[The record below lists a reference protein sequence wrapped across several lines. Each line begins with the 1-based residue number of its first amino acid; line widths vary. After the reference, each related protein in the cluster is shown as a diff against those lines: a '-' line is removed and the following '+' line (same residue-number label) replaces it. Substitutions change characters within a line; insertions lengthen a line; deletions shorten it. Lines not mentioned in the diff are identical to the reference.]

1 MDPPLLTSC
10 PHVQTLCNRD
20 SIRRLSRAAVHVFTA
35 ANRPV
40 IGLSSESVPQ
50 CLHPNCVYP
59 ASRDLFVCVTC
70 VHIACHAAPVPLVA
84 GTASPRR
91 GGSSS
96 QAHTPPHSAINLKPF
111 VSHVA
116 EHTRNS
122 AHSIFLSVEYGHL
135 YCASCEDFVFNQFL
149 DAAVAL
155 HSQRLRAHRQR
166 YSTSVSPLDQPVAVE
181 PPPRPR
187 SPSPLRKKP
196 RLIVP
201 STWAPTDHEVRA
213 IAAHAS
219 LFPVGKV
226 RSPVGLFNLGN
237 SCYMN
242 SVLQAFLSAPPLRN
256 FFLADLHKAICS
268 RDSHN
273 TCFACAIER
282 LVCDSCFIVEARAFG
297 REKGVVF
304 TSALPVPFLIP
315 QSVLDIVW
323 RNVEQLASYA
333 QHDAHEF
340 LIAALNLLNTH
351 CRRDVST
358 DNKREKEESVLVEL
372 KLRKDSSQL
381 GRSTLSDGKRSNGDE
396 AVKSPLASTISASAS
411 TSSPVTN
418 LRADAM
424 GEFRNGDFKLE
435 TLNIV
440 QSLFSG
446 TLQSDV
452 ICRACGNS
460 SPTLEKFYD
469 ISLDVDKPPRAPVS
483 RRGRG
488 FSSSVESDVALQER
502 GTPNGTGRWHNYGSS
517 GGKAKHDGRG
527 RMNHTGVGNEATNGA
542 ADGAWNGSDGVE
554 SVNSLNECLNRFTEP
569 EILGSGNKMDCVIC
583 GCRQEAMKQM
593 SIRTLPPIVCFH
605 FKRFEQSFA
614 SVRRS
619 EMVKIDT
626 PVEFPADGLDLSSFQ
641 TSEILSRRNSNG
653 DGIKQANLVNNGELT
668 AEIGK
673 QLELRENDHAIYDL
687 FAVVNHIGKIDS
699 GHYTALVRREGAWFR
714 CDDEKVSIAKDVQKV
729 VRSEEAYL
737 IFYVQRY
744 VNIQFDPV

>member
-1 MDPPLLTSC
+1 M
-10 PHVQTLCNRD
+10 
-20 SIRRLSRAAVHVFTA
+20 
-35 ANRPV
+35 
-40 IGLSSESVPQ
+40 
-50 CLHPNCVYP
+50 
-59 ASRDLFVCVTC
+59 
-70 VHIACHAAPVPLVA
+70 PLVGA
-84 GTASPRR
+84 GSSRR
-91 GGSSS
+91 GGTSS
-96 QAHTPPHSAINLKPF
+96 QAHTPPYSAINLKPF

-116 EHTRNS
+116 EHVRST
-122 AHSIFLSVEYGHL
+122 AHTIFLSVEYGHL

-166 YSTSVSPLDQPVAVE
+166 YSTSISPLDQPVAVE

-196 RLIVP
+196 RLINP

-219 LFPVGKV
+219 LFPIGKV

-256 FFLADLHKAICS
+256 FFLADLHKSVCS

-315 QSVLDIVW
+315 QGVLDIVW
-323 RNVEQLASYA
+323 RNVEHLASYA

-351 CRRDVST
+351 CRQDSLIDIR
-358 DNKREKEESVLVEL
+358 KEKEESVVAEL
-372 KLRKDSSQL
+372 KPRKDNSQL
-381 GRSTLSDGKRSNGDE
+381 GRSLLPDGKRNVGDE
-396 AVKSPLASTISASAS
+396 SVRSPLASTISASAS
-411 TSSPVTN
+411 ISSPVTN
-418 LRADAM
+418 LRVDAI
-424 GEFRNGDFKLE
+424 GEFRNGEFKLE

-469 ISLDVDKPPRAPVS
+469 ISLDVDKPLRAPVS

-488 FSSSVESDVALQER
+488 FPPNAEGDTAVQER
-502 GTPNGTGRWHNYGSS
+502 GTPNGTSRWHNYSGT
-517 GGKAKHDGRG
+517 GGKVKHEGRSK
-527 RMNHTGVGNEATNGA
+527 MNHTGAGNEATNGA
-542 ADGAWNGSDGVE
+542 GDGVWNGSDGME

-569 EILGSGNKMDCVIC
+569 ELLGSGNKMDCVIC

-614 SVRRS
+614 NVRRS
-619 EMVKIDT
+619 EMVKIDSA
-626 PVEFPADGLDLSSFQ
+626 VEFPADGLDLSAFQ
-641 TSEILSRRNSNG
+641 TSEILSRRNSNT
-653 DGIKQANLVNNGELT
+653 DGMKRPNPASNGELIT
-668 AEIGK
+668 EAEK

-687 FAVVNHIGKIDS
+687 FAVVNHVGKIDS
-699 GHYTALVRREGAWFR
+699 GHYTALVRREGTWFR
-714 CDDEKVSIAKDVQKV
+714 CDDEKVNIAKDVQKV

-744 VNIQFDPV
+744 VNIQFDPL